1 MLFKRDDP
9 HAGFLTMPARLLH
22 RSSEQG
28 KRIQERGVTPRAG
41 DSGRTYIGDI
51 DL

>member
-1 MLFKRDDP
+1 MQ
-9 HAGFLTMPARLLH
+9 ARLLH

-28 KRIQERGVTPRAG
+28 KRIQERRVTPRSG
-41 DSGRTYIGDI
+41 DSDRTYMGGI